1 MSVLTI
7 VNQKGGVGK
16 TTTAV
21 TLAHGFA
28 LSGKRVLLIDLDS
41 QGNIAD
47 CLGLPEG
54 GDLYDLILPRK
65 ENDPELLVQNAA
77 FDSGRPGLDVIR
89 SDKTTATLKQMLAG
103 DDFKVYRL
111 HDALEYSTYDL
122 VIMDCAPSVDL
133 LQTAAI
139 VAAYYVLVPTRLDQ
153 LAMKGVRDVLKSMK
167 TVERR
172 IGREIRLAGILPTFY
187 DRVTSESYEQ
197 LKHLAKAFGRQVL
210 PPIPLDTR
218 CRVASRHGK
227 TLWEFA
233 QDGRALKGYVNENGD
248 RIGGYQQVLQRI
260 QGIAVGGK
268 GL

>member
-1 MSVLTI
+1 MSVLAI

-41 QGNIAD
+41 QGNVAD

-54 GDLYDLILPRK
+54 GDLYDLLSPKK
-65 ENDPELLVQNAA
+65 ESDPELLIQNAA
-77 FDSGRPGLDVIR
+77 LDSGRPGLEVIR

-111 HDALEYSTYDL
+111 HDALDYSTYDM

-139 VAAYYVLVPTRLDQ
+139 VAAYYVMVPTRLDQ
-153 LAMKGVRDVLKSMK
+153 LAMKGVRDVLKSMR
-167 TVERR
+167 TIESR
-172 IGREIRLAGILPTFY
+172 IRREIRLAGILPTFY

-197 LKHLAKAFGRQVL
+197 LKHLAKAFGKHVL
-210 PPIPLDTR
+210 PPIPLDTQ

-227 TLWEFA
+227 TLWEFC
-233 QDGRALKGYVNENGD
+233 QDGRALKGYVGESGE
-248 RIGGYQQVLQRI
+248 RIGGYAEVLQRI
-260 QGIAVGGK
+260 KGMAVGGR

>member
-1 MSVLTI
+1 MSVLAI

-28 LSGKRVLLIDLDS
+28 LRGKRVLLIDLDS
-41 QGNIAD
+41 QGNVAD

-54 GDLYDLILPRK
+54 GDLYDLLSPRN
-65 ENDPELLVQNAA
+65 ETDPELLIQNVAV
-77 FDSGRPGLDVIR
+77 DSGRPALDVIR

-111 HDALEYSTYDL
+111 QDALEYSTYDL
-122 VIMDCAPSVDL
+122 VILDCAPSVDL

-167 TVERR
+167 TVEGR
-172 IGREIRLAGILPTFY
+172 IRREIRLAGILPTFY
-187 DRVTSESYEQ
+187 DRVTSESYLQ
-197 LKHLAKAFGRQVL
+197 LKHLAKAFGPQVL
-210 PPIPLDTR
+210 PPIPTDTQ

-233 QDGRALKGYVNENGD
+233 QNSRALRGYVHEDGE
-248 RIGGYQQVLQRI
+248 RIGGYKEVLGRI
-260 QGIAVGGK
+260 QGIAVGGT